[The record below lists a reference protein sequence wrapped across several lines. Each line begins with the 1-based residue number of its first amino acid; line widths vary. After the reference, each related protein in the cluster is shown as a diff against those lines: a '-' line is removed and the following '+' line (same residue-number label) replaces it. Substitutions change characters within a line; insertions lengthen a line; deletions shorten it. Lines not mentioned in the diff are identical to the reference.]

1 MMADDP
7 LGNEREIVSEIISD
21 KYLLA
26 FENIMADSNQE
37 LTVAIVNEE
46 IVGTFQLTF
55 IQYLNFQGGLRAQ
68 IEAVRTNSKYRGLGI
83 GTKLIEY
90 GIKRAKSKNCHVIQ
104 LTSDKT
110 RKNAIRFYEKL
121 GFKASHEGMKLKL

>member
-1 MMADDP
+1 MADDP